1 VNNKNN
7 VARSREGEKFIPDCT
22 DEPYQFDDDASLTSS
37 LGLPNGE
44 VIVRATHD
52 ELLDA
57 MAAVVFTEASLC
69 VSQYGDFQLAL
80 SNTPLLEPLYS
91 RLMYD
96 PNLRGIPWQN
106 THIWQ
111 LCHSGTSPTIVKE
124 TIGDHADIPSEQ
136 LHVAMPTQ
144 IEGEEAIRLDCFV
157 VDKDT
162 EIPENFQTRVV
173 LMFAQSVATCKHF
186 AKTCTNYQVKCF
198 ALQEKG

>member
-1 VNNKNN
+1 MNNKNN

-96 PNLRGIPWQN
+96 PNVRGIPWQN
-106 THIWQ
+106 THVWQ
-111 LCHSGTSPTIVKE
+111 LDHSETSAAIVKE

-136 LHVAMPTQ
+136 LHAALPTQ
-144 IEGEEAIRLDCFV
+144 IEGEEAIRLDCFI
-157 VDKDT
+157 VDMDA
-162 EIPENFQTRVV
+162 EIPEHFQTRVV
-173 LMFAQSVATCKHF
+173 LVFAPSVAACKQF
-186 AKTCTNYQVKCF
+186 AKNCTNYQVKCF

>member
-1 VNNKNN
+1 VNHKNN
-7 VARSREGEKFIPDCT
+7 VARSREGEKFIPDST
-22 DEPYQFDDDASLTSS
+22 DEPYQFEDDSS
-37 LGLPNGE
+37 SSSPLGLPNGE
-44 VIVRATHD
+44 VIVRATLD

-69 VSQYGDFQLAL
+69 VSQFGDFQLAL
-80 SNTPLLEPLYS
+80 SNAPLLEPLYA

-96 PNLRGIPWQN
+96 PNVRGIPWQN
-106 THIWQ
+106 THVWQ
-111 LCHSGTSPTIVKE
+111 LDNSGTSPAIVME

-136 LHVAMPTQ
+136 LHIALPTQ

-157 VDKDT
+157 VDKET

-173 LMFAQSVATCKHF
+173 LMFAQSVAACEQF